1 LDHTLLTPQR
11 LHGREP
17 HLRFRLG
24 EWDLASIGDMFIVAG
39 SDESL
44 APIRDSYEPVIVS
57 DLDSMQKELLAA
69 EAVITQPIV
78 AVPTGRMLFARHAD
92 GLHVEY
98 IEWTDELVERF
109 IRAPQRAGRLSSEL

>member
-1 LDHTLLTPQR
+1 MLTLQR

-24 EWDLASIGDMFIVAG
+24 EWDLAGIGDGDMFIVAG

-44 APIRDSYEPVIVS
+44 APIRDSYGPVIVS
-57 DLDSMQKELLAA
+57 DLDAMQKELLAA
-69 EAVITQPIV
+69 EAVITRPIV

-92 GLHVEY
+92 ELHVEY